1 MHTIRIRCDNSQGLR
16 RIVDNRTTAK
26 KYKEYHRFRDMLS
39 GQISPPGAK
48 EPKPSKR
55 KTETASIRT
64 PQKRVK
70 HVETPSSQRFQDQE
84 LTTTPATS
92 RKLFSPAPVTS
103 LGPTPQRDGRILG
116 LFDLMIEKE
125 LKTPSRK
132 NKGATTHTPGGLTT
146 PSKRVAGGV
155 CDEVK
160 LVRTP
165 MSESKR
171 QLLNTFATPLKNR
184 QGETNCKTPTSISRL
199 QFDTPAFLKR
209 HSLPVA
215 DENAMFADPSPL
227 KLPRKPLVRGLSE
240 IVASLRQV
248 EEDALDD
255 DLEALRDLENDMN
268 APRMPSAPAKPT
280 DEEHVILEKDS
291 QTRPALLGGFDSEEM
306 YDSPVED
313 GVDHNGNPVPVYK
326 KKGQKRTTRKTN
338 MRPVAKHR
346 SQDPALRRDG
356 DSDSGDMIPETQ
368 VVPGPGG
375 EGAEDV
381 DSAKGATPKQ
391 NDVAANKKNK
401 VEGALKKGIRKVN
414 EMAHANFRR
423 LKLRNHGAKGG
434 PGFNS
439 RFRRRR

>member
-1 MHTIRIRCDNSQGLR
+1 M
-16 RIVDNRTTAK
+16 
-26 KYKEYHRFRDMLS
+26 
-39 GQISPPGAK
+39 
-48 EPKPSKR
+48 
-55 KTETASIRT
+55 
-64 PQKRVK
+64 
-70 HVETPSSQRFQDQE
+70 
-84 LTTTPATS
+84 
-92 RKLFSPAPVTS
+92 
-103 LGPTPQRDGRILG
+103 
-116 LFDLMIEKE
+116 FDLMIEKE